1 LSRYHPNIPHPGT
14 RIGALRFATVVQ
26 VLLVFTVLIL
36 LTSRVP
42 LRFLSAV
49 EKKRLPMIGMAASI
63 HLEMAAALGFPAEL

>member
-1 LSRYHPNIPHPGT
+1 
-14 RIGALRFATVVQ
+14 VQ